1 MKLQK
6 KYGFFHFLSNFLH
19 MGGGLSLTVLFL
31 AVLFLGP
38 SCGKKG
44 PPIPPVIEG
53 NVLAAPDN
61 LAASLEENRLT
72 LTWTH
77 TIDPKTAKIAPEAFE
92 VHMATKDAAAC
103 EGCPF
108 VFKSMGV
115 VSMPDMVY
123 HGSLVPGFH
132 YYFRVQAI
140 GRDEMKSGYTKTTYV
155 DFTK

>member
-1 MKLQK
+1 MNFQK
-6 KYGFFHFLSNFLH
+6 KHGFPHFFSNFLY
-19 MGGGLSLTVLFL
+19 MVVLLL
-31 AVLFLGP
+31 AVLLLAP

-44 PPIPPVIEG
+44 PPIPPVKDG
-53 NVLAAPDN
+53 NVLAAPGN
-61 LAASLEENRLT
+61 VAASLEENRLT

-77 TIDPKTAKIAPEAFE
+77 AIDPVTAKLAPEAFE
-92 VHMATKDAAAC
+92 VYMATKDAADC

-115 VSMPDMVY
+115 ISMPDMVY
-123 HGSLVPGFH
+123 QETLAPGFH

-140 GRDEMKSGYTKTTYV
+140 GKDERKSGYSKTSYV